1 MTHDGQAAVVN
12 CLADRDFQSLNQS
25 AQPAGSP
32 GPATADC
39 FDRSAFDIPAQTVK
53 EIITR

>member
-1 MTHDGQAAVVN
+1 LTQDERAAVVN

-25 AQPAGSP
+25 AQTACSP

-39 FDRSAFDIPAQTVK
+39 LDGSAFDIHAQTVK